1 MIRMEI
7 ACFLVLA
14 FLAAMYFS
22 APREH
27 TKIHKCFSKLLI
39 YSMLNLILDATTI
52 YTVNHLQTI
61 PGLLNDLL
69 HRLFIGDIVLV
80 SYLTY
85 DYILLLIKDETNKQ
99 IEIPKFTKL
108 LLVAVLIA
116 IAFLPIDY
124 IQTET
129 GNYSHG
135 PAVYT
140 AYGCMAVFLV
150 LTILAMIK
158 YWKQIHKKKRMAVT
172 LSLTI
177 EIIVMMIQYIVHL
190 SLISGMAIM
199 LINLSFYLTLENPDI
214 LLVQQVKDEKK
225 KAEDAN
231 AAKSTFLSHMSH
243 EIRTPMNAIIGMT
256 DILLRTDLTEEQ
268 REYLENIK
276 SSGHALIAIINDI
289 LDLSK
294 IEAGKM
300 ELVDNVYNMEQLLR
314 DIRAIIKNRIGEKP
328 IELFYDI
335 DEKIPKKLY
344 GDGLRIRQII
354 INLMNNAVKFTDNGH
369 IRLCI
374 KEVAKS
380 TDAIKLHISVE
391 DTGQGIRQ
399 EDLKK
404 LFGAF
409 SQVDLKKNKGKEGT
423 GLGLA
428 ISSQLV
434 EMMGGKLE
442 VKSEYGVGTEFFFT
456 IEQKLVAEEAEEHPS
471 GEKNLKN
478 FIAPEAK
485 ILIVDDNA
493 INRMV
498 AAGLLAPFQMQ
509 IDMAESGKM
518 ALSMVQEKKYDL
530 IFMDHIMPDMDGIET
545 TKNIRALDG
554 PYYKTL
560 PIIALTADAM
570 TESQKLFA
578 EASMNGFVAKPI
590 DMAQI
595 TRVLLQWLPKE
606 LICAKTEN

>member
-190 SLISGMAIM
+190 SLISGMGIM

-456 IEQKLVAEEAEEHPS
+456 IEQKLVAEETEEHPS

-554 PYYKTL
+554 SYYKAL

-595 TRVLLQWLPKE
+595 TRVLLQWLPHE
-606 LICAKTEN
+606 LICTRTKS

>member
-1 MIRMEI
+1 
-7 ACFLVLA
+7 
-14 FLAAMYFS
+14 
-22 APREH
+22 
-27 TKIHKCFSKLLI
+27 
-39 YSMLNLILDATTI
+39 MLNLILDATTI

-150 LTILAMIK
+150 LIILAMIK

-190 SLISGMAIM
+190 SLISGMGIM

-314 DIRAIIKNRIGEKP
+314 DTRAIIKNRIGEKP

-456 IEQKLVAEEAEEHPS
+456 IEQKLVAEETEEHPS

-554 PYYKTL
+554 PYYKAL

-595 TRVLLQWLPKE
+595 TRVLLQWLPHE
-606 LICAKTEN
+606 LICTRTKS

>member
-190 SLISGMAIM
+190 SLISGMGIM

-456 IEQKLVAEEAEEHPS
+456 IEQKLVAEETEEHPS

-554 PYYKTL
+554 SYYKAL

-590 DMAQI
+590 DMAQL

>member
-1 MIRMEI
+1 
-7 ACFLVLA
+7 
-14 FLAAMYFS
+14 
-22 APREH
+22 
-27 TKIHKCFSKLLI
+27 
-39 YSMLNLILDATTI
+39 MLNLILDATTI

-190 SLISGMAIM
+190 SLISGMGIM

-314 DIRAIIKNRIGEKP
+314 DTRAIIKNRIGEKP

-554 PYYKTL
+554 SYYKAL

-595 TRVLLQWLPKE
+595 TRVLLQWLPHE
-606 LICAKTEN
+606 LICTRTKS

>member
-456 IEQKLVAEEAEEHPS
+456 IEQKLVAEETEEHPS

-554 PYYKTL
+554 SYYKAL

-595 TRVLLQWLPKE
+595 TRVLLQWLPHE
-606 LICAKTEN
+606 LICTRTKS

>member
-1 MIRMEI
+1 
-7 ACFLVLA
+7 
-14 FLAAMYFS
+14 
-22 APREH
+22 
-27 TKIHKCFSKLLI
+27 
-39 YSMLNLILDATTI
+39 MLNLILDATTI

-150 LTILAMIK
+150 LIILAMIK

-190 SLISGMAIM
+190 SLISGMGIM

-314 DIRAIIKNRIGEKP
+314 DTRAIIKNRIGEKP

-456 IEQKLVAEEAEEHPS
+456 IEQKLVAEETEEHPS

-554 PYYKTL
+554 SYYKAL

-595 TRVLLQWLPKE
+595 TRVLLQWLPHE
-606 LICAKTEN
+606 LICTRTKS

>member
-554 PYYKTL
+554 SYYKAL

-578 EASMNGFVAKPI
+578 EASMNGFVAIPI
-590 DMAQI
+590 DMAQL

>member
-99 IEIPKFTKL
+99 IEIPKFIKL
-108 LLVAVLIA
+108 LLITVLIA
-116 IAFLPIDY
+116 ITFLPVDY
-124 IQTET
+124 IQTEK
-129 GNYSHG
+129 GNYSYG

-140 AYGCMAVFLV
+140 AYGCMAVFLI

-190 SLISGMAIM
+190 SLISGMGIM

-214 LLVQQVKDEKK
+214 LLVQQVKNEKK

-335 DEKIPKKLY
+335 DEKLPKKLY

-374 KEVAKS
+374 KEVSKS

-442 VKSEYGVGTEFFFT
+442 VKSEYGVGTKFFFT
-456 IEQKLVAEEAEEHPS
+456 IEQKLVAEETEEHPS
-471 GEKNLKN
+471 HEKNLKN

-554 PYYKTL
+554 SYYKAL

-595 TRVLLQWLPKE
+595 TRVLLQWLPHE
-606 LICAKTEN
+606 LICTRTKS

>member
-190 SLISGMAIM
+190 SLISGMGIM

-314 DIRAIIKNRIGEKP
+314 DTRAIIKNRIGEKP

-374 KEVAKS
+374 KEVSKS

-456 IEQKLVAEEAEEHPS
+456 IEQKLVAEETEEHPS

-554 PYYKTL
+554 SYYKAL

-595 TRVLLQWLPKE
+595 TRVLLQWLPHE
-606 LICAKTEN
+606 LICTRTKS

>member
-69 HRLFIGDIVLV
+69 HLLFIGDIVLV

-190 SLISGMAIM
+190 SLISGMGIM

-590 DMAQI
+590 DMAQL

>member
-190 SLISGMAIM
+190 SLISGMGIM

-374 KEVAKS
+374 KEVSKS

-456 IEQKLVAEEAEEHPS
+456 IEQKLVAEETEEHPS

-590 DMAQI
+590 DMAQL

>member
-140 AYGCMAVFLV
+140 AYRCMAVFLV

-190 SLISGMAIM
+190 SLISGMGIM

-314 DIRAIIKNRIGEKP
+314 DTRAIIKNRIGEKP

-456 IEQKLVAEEAEEHPS
+456 IEQKLVAEETEEHPS

-554 PYYKTL
+554 SYYKAL

-595 TRVLLQWLPKE
+595 TRVLLQWLPHE
-606 LICAKTEN
+606 LICTRTKS

>member
-190 SLISGMAIM
+190 SLISGMGIM

-374 KEVAKS
+374 EEVAKS

-456 IEQKLVAEEAEEHPS
+456 IEQKLVAEETEEHPS

-590 DMAQI
+590 DMAQL

>member
-190 SLISGMAIM
+190 SLISGMGIM

-314 DIRAIIKNRIGEKP
+314 DTRAIIKNRIGEKP

-456 IEQKLVAEEAEEHPS
+456 IEQKLVAEETEEHPS

-554 PYYKTL
+554 SYYKAL

-595 TRVLLQWLPKE
+595 TRVLLQWLPHE
-606 LICAKTEN
+606 LICTRTKS

>member
-456 IEQKLVAEEAEEHPS
+456 IEQKLVAEETEEHPS

-554 PYYKTL
+554 SYYKAL

-590 DMAQI
+590 DMAQL

>member
-1 MIRMEI
+1 
-7 ACFLVLA
+7 
-14 FLAAMYFS
+14 
-22 APREH
+22 
-27 TKIHKCFSKLLI
+27 
-39 YSMLNLILDATTI
+39 MLNLILDATTI

-150 LTILAMIK
+150 LIILAMIK

-314 DIRAIIKNRIGEKP
+314 DTRAIIKNRIGEKP

-456 IEQKLVAEEAEEHPS
+456 IEQKLVAEETEEHPS

-590 DMAQI
+590 DMAQL
-595 TRVLLQWLPKE
+595 TCVLLQWLPHE
-606 LICAKTEN
+606 LICTRTKS

>member
-190 SLISGMAIM
+190 SLISGMGIM

-214 LLVQQVKDEKK
+214 LLVQQVKNEKK

-256 DILLRTDLTEEQ
+256 DILLRTDLTKEQ

-456 IEQKLVAEEAEEHPS
+456 IEQKLVAEETEEHPS

-554 PYYKTL
+554 SYYKAL

-595 TRVLLQWLPKE
+595 TRVLLQWLPHE
-606 LICAKTEN
+606 LICTRTKS

>member
-129 GNYSHG
+129 GNYFHG

-314 DIRAIIKNRIGEKP
+314 DTRAIIKNRIGEKP

-374 KEVAKS
+374 KEVSKS

-399 EDLKK
+399 DDLKK

-409 SQVDLKKNKGKEGT
+409 SQVDLKKNRGKEGT

-590 DMAQI
+590 DMAQL

>member
-456 IEQKLVAEEAEEHPS
+456 IEQKLVAEETEEHPS

-498 AAGLLAPFQMQ
+498 AASLLSPFQMQ

-554 PYYKTL
+554 SYYKAL

-595 TRVLLQWLPKE
+595 TRVLLQWLPHE
-606 LICAKTEN
+606 LICTRTKS

>member
-300 ELVDNVYNMEQLLR
+300 ELVANVYNMEQLLR
-314 DIRAIIKNRIGEKP
+314 DTRAIIKNRIGEKP

-374 KEVAKS
+374 KEVSKS

-399 EDLKK
+399 DDLKK

-409 SQVDLKKNKGKEGT
+409 SQVDLKKNRGKEGT

-590 DMAQI
+590 DMAQL

>member
-27 TKIHKCFSKLLI
+27 TKIHKCFSELLI
-39 YSMLNLILDATTI
+39 CSMLNLILDATTI
-52 YTVNHLQTI
+52 YTVNHLQTV

-69 HRLFIGDIVLV
+69 HRLFIGDIVLAI
-80 SYLTY
+80 YLTY

-99 IEIPKFTKL
+99 IEIPKFIKL
-108 LLVAVLIA
+108 LLIAVLIA
-116 IAFLPIDY
+116 ITFLPIDY
-124 IQTET
+124 IQTEK

-300 ELVDNVYNMEQLLR
+300 ELVANVYNMEQLLR
-314 DIRAIIKNRIGEKP
+314 DTRAIIKNRIGEKP

-374 KEVAKS
+374 KEVSKS

-399 EDLKK
+399 DDLKK

-409 SQVDLKKNKGKEGT
+409 SQVDLKKNRGKEGT

-590 DMAQI
+590 DMAQL

>member
-190 SLISGMAIM
+190 SLISGMGIM

-456 IEQKLVAEEAEEHPS
+456 IEQKLVAEETEEHPS

-590 DMAQI
+590 DMAQL

>member
-1 MIRMEI
+1 
-7 ACFLVLA
+7 
-14 FLAAMYFS
+14 
-22 APREH
+22 
-27 TKIHKCFSKLLI
+27 
-39 YSMLNLILDATTI
+39 MLNLILDATTI

-190 SLISGMAIM
+190 SLISGMGIM

-456 IEQKLVAEEAEEHPS
+456 IEQKLVAEETEEHPS

-554 PYYKTL
+554 SYYKAL

-595 TRVLLQWLPKE
+595 TRVLLQWLPHE
-606 LICAKTEN
+606 LICTRTKS

>member
-190 SLISGMAIM
+190 SLISGMGIM

-374 KEVAKS
+374 KEVSKS

-399 EDLKK
+399 DDLKK

-409 SQVDLKKNKGKEGT
+409 SQVDLKKNRGKEGT

-590 DMAQI
+590 DMAQL

>member
-150 LTILAMIK
+150 LIILAMIK

-190 SLISGMAIM
+190 SLISGMGIM

-314 DIRAIIKNRIGEKP
+314 DTRAIIKNRIGEKP

-456 IEQKLVAEEAEEHPS
+456 IEQKLVAEETEEHPS

-530 IFMDHIMPDMDGIET
+530 IFMDHIMPDMEGIET

-554 PYYKTL
+554 SYYKAL

-595 TRVLLQWLPKE
+595 TRVLLQWLPHE
-606 LICAKTEN
+606 LICTRTKS

>member
-1 MIRMEI
+1 M
-7 ACFLVLA
+7 
-14 FLAAMYFS
+14 
-22 APREH
+22 
-27 TKIHKCFSKLLI
+27 
-39 YSMLNLILDATTI
+39 
-52 YTVNHLQTI
+52 
-61 PGLLNDLL
+61 
-69 HRLFIGDIVLV
+69 
-80 SYLTY
+80 
-85 DYILLLIKDETNKQ
+85 
-99 IEIPKFTKL
+99 
-108 LLVAVLIA
+108 
-116 IAFLPIDY
+116 
-124 IQTET
+124 
-129 GNYSHG
+129 
-135 PAVYT
+135 
-140 AYGCMAVFLV
+140 
-150 LTILAMIK
+150 
-158 YWKQIHKKKRMAVT
+158 
-172 LSLTI
+172 
-177 EIIVMMIQYIVHL
+177 
-190 SLISGMAIM
+190 SLISGMGII

-456 IEQKLVAEEAEEHPS
+456 IEQKLVAEETEEHPS

-554 PYYKTL
+554 SYYKAL

-595 TRVLLQWLPKE
+595 TRVLLQWLPHE
-606 LICAKTEN
+606 LICTRTKS

>member
-1 MIRMEI
+1 
-7 ACFLVLA
+7 
-14 FLAAMYFS
+14 
-22 APREH
+22 
-27 TKIHKCFSKLLI
+27 
-39 YSMLNLILDATTI
+39 MLNLILDATTI

-135 PAVYT
+135 PEVYT

-150 LTILAMIK
+150 LIILAMIK

-190 SLISGMAIM
+190 SLISGMGIM

-314 DIRAIIKNRIGEKP
+314 DTRAIIKNRIGEKP

-456 IEQKLVAEEAEEHPS
+456 IEQKLVAEETEEHPS

-590 DMAQI
+590 DMAQL
-595 TRVLLQWLPKE
+595 TCVLLQWLPHE
-606 LICAKTEN
+606 LICTRTKS

>member
-190 SLISGMAIM
+190 SLISGMGIM

-399 EDLKK
+399 DDLKK

-456 IEQKLVAEEAEEHPS
+456 IEQKLVAEETEEHPS

-509 IDMAESGKM
+509 IDTAESGKM

-554 PYYKTL
+554 SYYKAL

-590 DMAQI
+590 DMAQL

>member
-69 HRLFIGDIVLV
+69 HLLFIGDIVLV

-190 SLISGMAIM
+190 SLISGMGIM

-456 IEQKLVAEEAEEHPS
+456 IEQKLVAEETEEHPS

-554 PYYKTL
+554 SYYKAL

-595 TRVLLQWLPKE
+595 TRVLLQWLPHE
-606 LICAKTEN
+606 LICTRTKS

>member
-1 MIRMEI
+1 
-7 ACFLVLA
+7 
-14 FLAAMYFS
+14 
-22 APREH
+22 
-27 TKIHKCFSKLLI
+27 
-39 YSMLNLILDATTI
+39 MLNLILDATTI

-150 LTILAMIK
+150 LIILAMIK

-190 SLISGMAIM
+190 SLISGMGIM

-456 IEQKLVAEEAEEHPS
+456 IEQKLVAEETEEHPS

-595 TRVLLQWLPKE
+595 TRVLLQWLPHE
-606 LICAKTEN
+606 LICTRTKS

>member
-150 LTILAMIK
+150 LIILAMIK

-190 SLISGMAIM
+190 SLISGMGIM

-314 DIRAIIKNRIGEKP
+314 DTRAIIKNRIGEKP

-456 IEQKLVAEEAEEHPS
+456 IEQKLVAEETEEHPS

-554 PYYKTL
+554 SYYKAL

-595 TRVLLQWLPKE
+595 TRVLLQWLPHE
-606 LICAKTEN
+606 LICTRTKS

>member
-190 SLISGMAIM
+190 SLISGMGIM

-225 KAEDAN
+225 KAEDSN

-256 DILLRTDLTEEQ
+256 DILLRTDLTKEQ

-456 IEQKLVAEEAEEHPS
+456 IEQKLVAEETEEHPS

-554 PYYKTL
+554 SYYKAL

-595 TRVLLQWLPKE
+595 TRVLLQWLPHE
-606 LICAKTEN
+606 LICTRTKS

>member
-150 LTILAMIK
+150 LIILAMIK

-190 SLISGMAIM
+190 SLISGMGIM

-399 EDLKK
+399 DDLKK

-409 SQVDLKKNKGKEGT
+409 SQVDLKKNRGKEGT

-590 DMAQI
+590 DMAQL

>member
-1 MIRMEI
+1 
-7 ACFLVLA
+7 
-14 FLAAMYFS
+14 
-22 APREH
+22 
-27 TKIHKCFSKLLI
+27 
-39 YSMLNLILDATTI
+39 MLNLILDATTI

-190 SLISGMAIM
+190 SLISGMGIM

-456 IEQKLVAEEAEEHPS
+456 IEQKLVAEETEEHPS

-485 ILIVDDNA
+485 ILIVDDS
-493 INRMV
+493 MV

-590 DMAQI
+590 DMAQL

>member
-1 MIRMEI
+1 
-7 ACFLVLA
+7 
-14 FLAAMYFS
+14 
-22 APREH
+22 
-27 TKIHKCFSKLLI
+27 
-39 YSMLNLILDATTI
+39 MLNLILDATTI

-150 LTILAMIK
+150 LIILAMIK

-456 IEQKLVAEEAEEHPS
+456 IEQKLVAEETEEHPS

-554 PYYKTL
+554 SYYKAL

-595 TRVLLQWLPKE
+595 TRVLLQWLPHE
-606 LICAKTEN
+606 LICTRTKS

>member
-69 HRLFIGDIVLV
+69 HRLFIGDIVLL

-85 DYILLLIKDETNKQ
+85 DYILLLIKDEPNKQ

-190 SLISGMAIM
+190 SLISGMGIM

-456 IEQKLVAEEAEEHPS
+456 IEQKLVAEETEEHPS

-554 PYYKTL
+554 SYYKAL

-590 DMAQI
+590 DMAQL

>member
-1 MIRMEI
+1 
-7 ACFLVLA
+7 
-14 FLAAMYFS
+14 
-22 APREH
+22 
-27 TKIHKCFSKLLI
+27 
-39 YSMLNLILDATTI
+39 MLNLILDATTI

-61 PGLLNDLL
+61 LGLLNDLL

-150 LTILAMIK
+150 LIILAMIK

-190 SLISGMAIM
+190 SLISGMGIM

-314 DIRAIIKNRIGEKP
+314 DTRAIIKNRIGEKP

-456 IEQKLVAEEAEEHPS
+456 IEQKLVAEETEEHPS

-554 PYYKTL
+554 SYYKAL

-595 TRVLLQWLPKE
+595 TRVLLQWLPHE
-606 LICAKTEN
+606 LICTRTKS

>member
-456 IEQKLVAEEAEEHPS
+456 IEQKLVAEETEEHPS

-595 TRVLLQWLPKE
+595 TRVLLQWLPHE
-606 LICAKTEN
+606 LICTRTKS

>member
-190 SLISGMAIM
+190 SLISGMGIM

-231 AAKSTFLSHMSH
+231 AAKSTFLFHMSH

-456 IEQKLVAEEAEEHPS
+456 IEQKLVAEETEEHPS

-554 PYYKTL
+554 SYYKAL

-595 TRVLLQWLPKE
+595 TRVLLQWLPHE
-606 LICAKTEN
+606 LICTRTKS